1 MVLKQCE
8 NCGDPFEGRSNR
20 VYCSQTC
27 KSAVNNSRIVERDKN
42 VRFIDQKIRTNRRIL
57 MQLHNLYGDTQLP
70 PFVIDMTLINKKWHN
85 GISPDGQQ
93 TYFLDY
99 ALKRLSNDYFQIIK
113 RT

>member
-27 KSAVNNSRIVERDKN
+27 KSAINNSRIVERDKN

-57 MQLHNLYGDTQLP
+57 MQLYNLYGDTQLP
-70 PFVIDMTLINKKWHN
+70 PFVIDMTPINKN
-85 GISPDGQQ
+85 GTTAYRPTD
-93 TYFLDY
+93 
-99 ALKRLSNDYFQIIK
+99 NK
-113 RT
+113 RTFWTMP